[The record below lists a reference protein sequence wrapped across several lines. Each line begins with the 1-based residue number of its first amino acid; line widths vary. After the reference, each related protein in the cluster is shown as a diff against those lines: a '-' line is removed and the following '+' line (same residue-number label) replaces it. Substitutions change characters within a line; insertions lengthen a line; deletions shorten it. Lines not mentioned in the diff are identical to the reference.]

1 MTETETTRGGL
12 NRTVAMLPEICKFT
26 YCEACEQIMPPRSE
40 HCETCDVCVLRV
52 DQHCAWLGNKC
63 IGLLNQK
70 FFILY
75 LFYTLYFCF
84 QVSVPFFK
92 LLIIGV
98 DDPKEDGVP
107 HNILELI
114 CNYPNEFIAFVFAI
128 SLLVS
133 FSFMFL
139 YQIAILYSN
148 KTTMEV
154 SMDEKRSPFK
164 HNGIVRNFEMVFG

>member
-1 MTETETTRGGL
+1 MTEPETSHGNGL
-12 NRTVAMLPEICKFT
+12 NRTVSLLPEICKFT
-26 YCEACEQIMPPRSE
+26 YCEACEQVMPPRSE

-84 QVSVPFFK
+84 QVAVPFFK

-98 DDPKEDGVP
+98 DDPNEDGVP

-114 CNYPNEFIAFVFAI
+114 SNYPNEFIAFVFSI
-128 SLLVS
+128 SLLLS
-133 FSFMFL
+133 FGFMFL
-139 YQIAILYSN
+139 YQIMILY
-148 KTTMEV
+148 
-154 SMDEKRSPFK
+154 
-164 HNGIVRNFEMVFG
+164 